1 MDKQKLLS
9 ELYNQIISELSKEEL
24 GAEITESDEYCL
36 NPEMKI
42 RNMRKVLQP
51 AAQAATPRYAVPI
64 TQSSLSP
71 LAETFEI
78 NRNQTS
84 SFSSQQ
90 MYEPIEGSSSQFH
103 KLPKLEIKTF
113 DGNILYWQSF
123 WDSYETAVHSNHSL
137 TDAQKFNNLKSLL
150 QNEALCTVSGF
161 ALTNVN
167 CNTAIE
173 ILHQRFG
180 QT

>member
-1 MDKQKLLS
+1 M
-9 ELYNQIISELSKEEL
+9 
-24 GAEITESDEYCL
+24 
-36 NPEMKI
+36 
-42 RNMRKVLQP
+42 NMRKVLQP
-51 AAQAATPRYAVPI
+51 AAQAATPRSAVPI
-64 TQSSLSP
+64 TQSYLSP

-84 SFSSQQ
+84 SFTSQQ

-137 TDAQKFNNLKSLL
+137 TDAQKFNYLKSLL
-150 QNEALCTVSGF
+150 QNEALCTVF
-161 ALTNVN
+161 
-167 CNTAIE
+167 
-173 ILHQRFG
+173 FK
-180 QT
+180 